1 MKKTLLFLI
10 AATAMMMAGCSNDDF
25 GGATQGMTLNATVE
39 QPASR
44 AIMTDPN
51 DGSYKFSFTGNDKLY
66 VTNSHVS
73 NSEVSTYY
81 TFTKQ
86 GNTFTSTD
94 AQRTTEAADWY
105 AYFPGN
111 TVDLT
116 NQTGDLADVA
126 NYYACAGK
134 TAEATTGAN
143 GLSITLKPK
152 VAILRIVKVDNSST
166 PCDINITTTGG
177 WISGMKAQSSVADFD
192 VVTSQS
198 KVTLLSQTAAGVYY
212 IAVPAGKQI
221 TIYNGGTKLKATK
234 VDGHGLTAGKYYTVT
249 TGPVRDKA
257 EAIINGKS
265 EMVEWVQLWAGGPK
279 FATKNVATK
288 MTFNDAT
295 KTGDAYVW
303 GKNWRTPTKE
313 EMTLVNS
320 VQDASSGLYVIT
332 PLHATCK
339 IAEESGKVGLR
350 YTGNMPGYTNQTI
363 FLPFDGNNN
372 HVSGNYWTSTSEK
385 ETCGTSLDFAG
396 QIYENVDVFGI
407 YYFNSEAYTTN
418 NTKHYVRP
426 VLAE

>member
-10 AATAMMMAGCSNDDF
+10 AATAMMMTGCSNDDF

-44 AIMTDPN
+44 AIMTGPN
-51 DGSYKFSFTGNDKLY
+51 DGPYKFSFTNNDKLK
-66 VTNSHVS
+66 VTNSLVKS
-73 NSEVSTYY
+73 YY
-81 TFTKQ
+81 TFTK
-86 GNTFTSTD
+86 TSDIFTSSD
-94 AQRTTEAADWY
+94 AQTTTAAADWY

-116 NQTGDLADVA
+116 GQKGDLAGVA

-143 GLSITLKPK
+143 GLAITLKPK

-234 VDGHGLTAGKYYTVT
+234 VGGHGLTAGKYYTVT
-249 TGPVRDKA
+249 TGDVTGTA
-257 EAIINGKS
+257 EATINGETKN
-265 EMVEWVQLWAGGPK
+265 VGWVQLWAGGPK
-279 FATKNVATK
+279 FAKQNVKDK
-288 MTFNDAT
+288 MSFTDAA
-295 KTGDAYVW
+295 KTGADYVW
-303 GKNWRTPTKE
+303 GANWRTPTKE

-320 VQDASSGLYVIT
+320 VYNAESGFYDIT
-332 PLHATCK
+332 PLYATWQ
-339 IAEESGKVGLR
+339 IAEEEGVHGLR
-350 YTGNMPGYTNQTI
+350 YTGIMPGYTNQTI
-363 FLPFDGNNN
+363 FLPIDGDNGYF
-372 HVSGNYWTSTSEK
+372 HGVYWTSTSEI
-385 ETCGTSLDFAG
+385 ETHGTSL
-396 QIYENVDVFGI
+396 NVNGGINDNVYVFTA
-407 YYFNSEAYTTN
+407 YHFDSRAYTTPT
-418 NTKHYVRP
+418 NTHFVRP
-426 VLAE
+426 VLNEKR

>member
-51 DGSYKFSFTGNDKLY
+51 DGTYKFSFDNGDELN
-66 VTNSHVS
+66 VTNSKVES
-73 NSEVSTYY
+73 YY
-81 TFTKQ
+81 TFTKN
-86 GNTFTSTD
+86 GETFTSAN
-94 AQRTTEAADWY
+94 AQTTTALADWY

-111 TVDLT
+111 TVNLAG
-116 NQTGDLADVA
+116 QKGDLAGVA

-134 TAEATTGAN
+134 TASATTGAD
-143 GLSITLKPK
+143 GLTIALTPQ
-152 VAILRIVKVDNSST
+152 VAILRIVTVDDNNPT
-166 PCDINITTTGG
+166 CDINIMTSDGKWVSGLEATKGTTEFTVET
-177 WISGMKAQSSVADFD
+177 SV
-192 VVTSQS
+192 S
-198 KVTLLSQTAAGVYY
+198 KVSLLNKQEPGIYY
-212 IAVPAGKQI
+212 IAVPAGVQI
-221 TIYNGGTKLKATK
+221 TIYNGTTKLRATK
-234 VDGHGLTAGKYYTVT
+234 GAGLKAGKYYTVT
-249 TGPVRDKA
+249 NVPVTGKA
-257 EAIINGKS
+257 VATINGETK
-265 EMVEWVQLWAGGPK
+265 EVEWVQLWAGGPK
-279 FATKNVATK
+279 FATQNVEGTI
-288 MTFNDAT
+288 TFPDAT

-313 EMTLVNS
+313 EMTFVNA
-320 VQDASSGLYVIT
+320 VQDPISGIYAIT
-332 PLHATCK
+332 PLHATCQ

-350 YTGNMPGYTNQTI
+350 YTGIMPGYTNQSI
-363 FLPFDGNNN
+363 FLPFDGDKN

-385 ETCGTSLDFAG
+385 ETCGTSLNFAG
-396 QIYENVDVFGI
+396 QIYENVDFFAM